1 MSVKKGQIFLITIF
15 IISIAMFSSLLAISP
30 VRIKLIQIKDL
41 EKTYQAMANAIS
53 GAEFQMTYDPHSGNP
68 PPLNS
73 SSIPYTL
80 YSSYNT
86 TTCDIFSTSSQ
97 TYCYIL
103 DISTSGSWL
112 MIKIKYIRF
121 GDSIEKLFSEG
132 QSGLLRRSINVNYY

>member
-53 GAEFQMTYDPHSGNP
+53 GAEFQMTYDPLSGNP

-80 YSSYNT
+80 YSSDNT
-86 TTCDIFSTSSQ
+86 TTCDIFSTSSL

-112 MIKIKYIRF
+112 MIKIKYILF